1 MNNNRKKATTA
12 AADKAQNAAAL
23 YAQAWEAMENAA
35 VLYAKAPTPYNRA
48 AYDKAAANLKAS
60 EKALTKSTAKLDGKQ
75 IPITAANL
83 YDRAAMIAYVALRT
97 AEMGSRIKRNDNGE
111 TIGGGNTGA
120 GRQIMQTKAACRYA
134 MTNAVDPSIL
144 QFAATTD
151 NAEIPYLN
159 RTANDFDDI
168 RQEVAVALY
177 EAMAEGL
184 SQEEMYAAAFAAA
197 HKWIY
202 ANRRRPAA
210 KHLYIETFND
220 ETNGFDIVDTT
231 ADFAHMV
238 NHVEQYEALFKIRQA
253 LTEKQWTALV
263 LTARGLSEKQ
273 IADVMKTTVDAVEH
287 YVRRGRAAARRLF
300 PGIEDFT
307 GLTIEKLTAYII
319 TLK

>member
-1 MNNNRKKATTA
+1 MTTRKTATATA
-12 AADKAQNAAAL
+12 ANNAHNAAAL

-35 VLYAKAPTPYNRA
+35 TLYGKNPTAYNRTK
-48 AYDKAAANLKAS
+48 YDEAAANLKAA
-60 EKALTKSTAKLDGKQ
+60 EKAMHKAAAKVDGKT

-97 AEMGSRIKRNDNGE
+97 AEMGSRIKRNADGE
-111 TIGGGNTGA
+111 TVGGGNTGA
-120 GRQIMQTKAACRYA
+120 GRHIMQTKAACRYA
-134 MTNAVDPSIL
+134 MTNSVDPSIL

-151 NAEIPYLN
+151 NAAIPYLS

-177 EAMAEGL
+177 EAMANEA

-197 HKWIY
+197 HRWIY

-210 KHLYIETFND
+210 KHIYIDTFNE

-231 ADFAHMV
+231 ADYARMVAHIEE
-238 NHVEQYEALFKIRQA
+238 HETLSAIAAA

-263 LTARGLSEKQ
+263 LVGKGYTAKQ
-273 IADVMKTTVDAVEH
+273 IAAKMDTTTTAVDS
-287 YVRRGRAAARRLF
+287 YIRKGRAAAARLF
-300 PGIEDFT
+300 PNLADLPDYDT
-307 GLTIEKLTAYII
+307 TTAVAFLIAVR
-319 TLK
+319 